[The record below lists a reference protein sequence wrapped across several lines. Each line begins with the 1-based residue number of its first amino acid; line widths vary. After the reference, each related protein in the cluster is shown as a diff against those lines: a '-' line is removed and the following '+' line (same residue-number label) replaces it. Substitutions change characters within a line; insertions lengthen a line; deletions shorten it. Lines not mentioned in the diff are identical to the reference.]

1 MKQRLLT
8 VMLLMGCAILGVI
21 GFFLYVGQDKQA
33 PKISVKKMDI
43 TYHEGGDYDSLLKGV
58 KAKDNRDG
66 DLSSRVFVDRI
77 IPTKDGKAVISY
89 GVIDKSKN
97 VGTATRIVKYKA
109 ATQEETNENADSAE
123 ANAGD
128 DIEAADAEAKEL
140 EQAAEKAAQ
149 DAVLEKEKQEQAN
162 AAPDLALST
171 GQAVIEAGT
180 EFDPLSV
187 VASISDATDDP
198 DLLLQQV
205 TVEGDYDI
213 YTPGDYQLN
222 YYVTDSDGNTSEARP
237 LTLTVQ

>member
-8 VMLLMGCAILGVI
+8 VMLLMGCAILCVI
-21 GFFLYVGQDKQA
+21 GFFLYVGQDKQP
-33 PKISVKKMDI
+33 PKISVKKMNI

-66 DLSSRVFVDRI
+66 DLSSKVFVDRI
-77 IPTKDGKAVISY
+77 IPTEDGKAVISY
-89 GVIDKSKN
+89 GVIDKRKN
-97 VGTATRIVKYKA
+97 VGTATRIVKYMAEAHK
-109 ATQEETNENADSAE
+109 ETNEDADPAEDNAS
-123 ANAGD
+123 D
-128 DIEAADAEAKEL
+128 DIEAVDAEAKES
-140 EQAAEKAAQ
+140 EQAAEKA
-149 DAVLEKEKQEQAN
+149 EQAN

-187 VASISDATDDP
+187 VAGVSDATDAP
-198 DLLLQQV
+198 DVLLQQI

>member
-8 VMLLMGCAILGVI
+8 VMLLMGCAILCVI
-21 GFFLYVGQDKQA
+21 GFFLYVGQDKQP
-33 PKISVKKMDI
+33 PKISVKKMNI

-66 DLSSRVFVDRI
+66 DLSSKVFVDRI
-77 IPTKDGKAVISY
+77 IPTEDGKAVISY
-89 GVIDKSKN
+89 GVIDKRKN
-97 VGTATRIVKYKA
+97 VGTATRIVKYMADAHK
-109 ATQEETNENADSAE
+109 ETNEDADPAEDNAS
-123 ANAGD
+123 D
-128 DIEAADAEAKEL
+128 DIEAVDAEAKES
-140 EQAAEKAAQ
+140 EQVAEKAEQ
-149 DAVLEKEKQEQAN
+149 DAALEKEEQAN

-187 VASISDATDDP
+187 VAGVSDATDAP
-198 DLLLQQV
+198 DVLLQQI

>member
-8 VMLLMGCAILGVI
+8 VMLLMGCAILCVI
-21 GFFLYVGQDKQA
+21 GFFLYVGQDKQP
-33 PKISVKKMDI
+33 PKISVKKMNI

-66 DLSSRVFVDRI
+66 DLSSKVFVDRI
-77 IPTKDGKAVISY
+77 IPTEDGKAVISY
-89 GVIDKSKN
+89 GVIDKRKN
-97 VGTATRIVKYKA
+97 VGTATRIVKYMADAHK
-109 ATQEETNENADSAE
+109 ETNEDADPAEDNAS
-123 ANAGD
+123 D
-128 DIEAADAEAKEL
+128 DIEAVDAEAKES
-140 EQAAEKAAQ
+140 EQAAEKAEQ
-149 DAVLEKEKQEQAN
+149 DAALEKEEQAN

-187 VASISDATDDP
+187 VAGVSDATDAP
-198 DLLLQQV
+198 DVLLQQI